1 MASLTV
7 IVLLLTY
14 VMRIVGVDG
23 GSMLTTLQHEDRL
36 LLTYAD
42 NEFAYGDIVVIDR
55 YSGEPLIKRVIAVG
69 GDTIEI
75 VNTQVVVN
83 GVRLDEPYIQGSTV
97 LRDMKGKVT
106 IPDGYVFVMGDNRS
120 ISKDS
125 RLNEIGLIS
134 VKDIV
139 GKARWRV
146 WPPSAFG
153 KIYE

>member
-23 GSMLTTLQHEDRL
+23 GSMLPTLQHEDRL

-55 YSGEPLIKRVIAVG
+55 YYGEPLIKRVIAVG

-97 LRDMKGKVT
+97 LRDMKGEVT

-139 GKARWRV
+139 GKAQWRV